1 MINKEKTIQKMIARY
16 QEIYPIPGKK
26 DLQDCFF
33 CLHGQNVIQFRTKD
47 KKSHIEK
54 VCLEITQKPL
64 VMIHSP
70 VLESIWRFLTQ
81 PMKLVWSK
89 E

>member
-1 MINKEKTIQKMIARY
+1 MVNKEKTIQKMIARY

-26 DLQDCFF
+26 DLQECFF

-47 KKSHIEK
+47 KKLHIEK
-54 VCLEITQKPL
+54 ACLEISQKPSI
-64 VMIHSP
+64 MINSP
-70 VLESIWRFLTQ
+70 LLESLYRFLTH
-81 PMKLVWSK
+81 PVKLMWSK